1 MRFLFSHVSV
11 SCRQCNRSRDL
22 IMLLGIWLVN
32 PPKNAVSNIKYFAFR
47 NSLFYKL
54 TSNQTTKI
62 WSDLFPRSPL
72 DLFSIAVSPD
82 SSKDSPELRFRL
94 MCVELGKVN
103 NELQT
108 GWFFWMTLPIF
119 STKKKSTNQHTAN
132 QKRQCSLI
140 NSYWNGDRSTY
151 IFRDNKTVMKKWWAR
166 LKHDLSLHLYNSKSE
181 SFVGAIVS
189 KNNFIYEG
197 LRIEEEALVVFWRGK

>member
-11 SCRQCNRSRDL
+11 SCRQCNHSRDL
-22 IMLLGIWLVN
+22 IKLLGIWLVV
-32 PPKNAVSNIKYFAFR
+32 PPKNAVSNIKNSAFR

-119 STKKKSTNQHTAN
+119 STKKKINIRPTKKDNVHN
-132 QKRQCSLI
+132 I

-151 IFRDNKTVMKKWWAR
+151 IFRDNKTVMKKW
-166 LKHDLSLHLYNSKSE
+166 
-181 SFVGAIVS
+181 
-189 KNNFIYEG
+189 
-197 LRIEEEALVVFWRGK
+197 

>member
-1 MRFLFSHVSV
+1 MRFDYDIRNVIS
-11 SCRQCNRSRDL
+11 
-22 IMLLGIWLVN
+22 G
-32 PPKNAVSNIKYFAFR
+32 PPKKCSIKYSAFR

-72 DLFSIAVSPD
+72 DLFSIALSPD

-108 GWFFWMTLPIF
+108 G
-119 STKKKSTNQHTAN
+119 
-132 QKRQCSLI
+132 
-140 NSYWNGDRSTY
+140 
-151 IFRDNKTVMKKWWAR
+151 
-166 LKHDLSLHLYNSKSE
+166 
-181 SFVGAIVS
+181 
-189 KNNFIYEG
+189 
-197 LRIEEEALVVFWRGK
+197 